1 MRWQGVKRMGKL
13 QYGKRVLLILLV
25 FFLLA
30 WEGKAESSLVSA
42 AEIGQQT
49 SGNNE
54 NSAGA
59 EVNDDETDS
68 WDPEEDETERPTSP
82 ENEQE
87 SSTDSG
93 KKSEKKQKSNEKCS
107 GKKKNTKQTSGK
119 KTTTKKNKN
128 SSKKSVGKSGKQ
140 VAKGSRKNNFLLAA
154 RRLFLE
160 QTEEETYLVDGDGE
174 PQSGWFLR
182 SGEDYWKLGS
192 IQDIGLYKNK
202 KFWIIYAN
210 GKGKIPKDSEVCGV
224 PFDSEGTPS
233 ETKGIY
239 RIRGKYYLILQGRLQ
254 TTDITLKKDKYY
266 INLDGTVAYYSQ
278 RGKYF
283 QPSGKKMN
291 SLGSSEAHTRQ
302 QARKVIRVITKKSMT
317 RKQKLETCFQW
328 VVEHYGYYEKT
339 CNGKKGWTSESAYQ
353 LLRHG
358 SGDCRVLAAGFAFLA
373 SELGYQNVAICQDS
387 VDRFSGCHCWAQVNG
402 KCFDPLFYNSNRPRR
417 RMGVFCGST
426 PEQYRNKTHCIAN
439 QKFRPGA

>member
-13 QYGKRVLLILLV
+13 KYGRKVLLILLV
-25 FFLLA
+25 FFLMV
-30 WEGKAESSLVSA
+30 WEGKNGCLLVSA
-42 AEIGQQT
+42 QGTGQET
-49 SGNNE
+49 AGANAKPTE
-54 NSAGA
+54 AGA
-59 EVNDDETDS
+59 EAKDDETDS
-68 WDPEEDETERPTSP
+68 WDPEEESETDRAILSEK
-82 ENEQE
+82 EQE
-87 SSTDSG
+87 SNSDSA
-93 KKSEKKQKSNEKCS
+93 KKPGKKQK
-107 GKKKNTKQTSGK
+107 TSGK
-119 KTTTKKNKN
+119 KTTTKQKKNKN
-128 SSKKSVGKSGKQ
+128 SSKKSAGKSGKQ
-140 VAKGSRKNNFLLAA
+140 VAKVSRKNNFLPAS
-154 RRLFLE
+154 RKLFLE
-160 QTEEETYLVDGDGE
+160 QIEEETYLVDEDGE

-210 GKGKIPKDSEVCGV
+210 GKGKIPKDSEVCCV
-224 PFDSEGTPS
+224 PFDSEGIPS

-266 INLDGTVAYYSQ
+266 INLDGTVAYYSR
-278 RGKYF
+278 RGKHF
-283 QPSGKKMN
+283 QPNSKKMS
-291 SLGSSEAHTRQ
+291 SLRNSEARTRQ
-302 QARKVIRVITKKSMT
+302 QARKVIRIITKKSMS

-339 CNGKKGWTSESAYQ
+339 CNGKKGWTSESGYQ

-373 SELGYQNVAICQDS
+373 SELGYQDVTICQDS
-387 VDRFSGCHCWAQVNG
+387 VDRFSGCHCWAQVDG

-417 RMGVFCGST
+417 RMAVFCGST

-439 QKFRPGA
+439 QKFKPGA

>member
-13 QYGKRVLLILLV
+13 KYGRKVLLILSV
-25 FFLLA
+25 FFLMV
-30 WEGKAESSLVSA
+30 WEGKNGCLLVSA
-42 AEIGQQT
+42 QGTGQET
-49 SGNNE
+49 AGANAKPTE
-54 NSAGA
+54 AGA
-59 EVNDDETDS
+59 EAKDDETDS
-68 WDPEEDETERPTSP
+68 WDPEEESETDRAISSEK
-82 ENEQE
+82 EQE
-87 SSTDSG
+87 SNTDSG
-93 KKSEKKQKSNEKCS
+93 KKSGKKQK
-107 GKKKNTKQTSGK
+107 TSGK
-119 KTTTKKNKN
+119 KTTTKQKKYKN
-128 SSKKSVGKSGKQ
+128 SSKKSAGKSGKQ
-140 VAKGSRKNNFLLAA
+140 VAKGSRKNNFLPAS
-154 RRLFLE
+154 RKLFLE
-160 QTEEETYLVDGDGE
+160 QIEEETYLVDEDGE

-224 PFDSEGTPS
+224 PLDSEGTPS

-373 SELGYQNVAICQDS
+373 SELGYQDVTICQDS
-387 VDRFSGCHCWAQVNG
+387 VDRFSGCHCWAQVDG

-417 RMGVFCGST
+417 RMAVFCGST

-439 QKFRPGA
+439 QKFKPGA